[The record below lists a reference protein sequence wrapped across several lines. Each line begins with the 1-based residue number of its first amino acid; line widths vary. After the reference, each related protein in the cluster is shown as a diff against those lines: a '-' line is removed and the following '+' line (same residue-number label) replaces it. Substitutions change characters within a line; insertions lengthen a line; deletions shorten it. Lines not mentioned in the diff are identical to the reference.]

1 MLKKIKDLLS
11 PSPMSPLSGS
21 DSCSWLLLSS
31 FVYPVQQ
38 MLTTSS
44 STCRQALSAQRPE
57 TSARAQRSRRTGTSS
72 STGSPRAPLPAAA
85 AFTPTATASVFQLQ
99 TPSSALPCAPSTPP
113 GRGCQKCLDSAP
125 SHLLSTACPDGRIGV
140 VIYLRRLH
148 PPLLRQALHQRR
160 DRPRLDPLDGGHG
173 HLRRRD
179 RRTAGADEQDRGGG
193 SFVAA
198 TVRQREPAV

>member
-72 STGSPRAPLPAAA
+72 STGSPRAPLAAA
-85 AFTPTATASVFQLQ
+85 AFTPTATAAVFQLQ